1 MTRRLRRRQR
11 ARDMAR
17 RRENKRLPPDLMD
30 PIFGPIEEEIKYK
43 VWFWYL
49 RNHWHN
55 KKMPR
60 PLHWFFRWFF

>member
-1 MTRRLRRRQR
+1 
-11 ARDMAR
+11 MAR
-17 RRENKRLPPDLMD
+17 RRENKRLPPYLMD
-30 PIFGPIEEEIKYK
+30 PVLGPIEEGIKYK